1 MMLLRF
7 LFNHHH
13 HHNSALPPPP
23 PFDNIPLAPAFEPL
37 FDAAPALFDLDLDWD
52 AELPRLDSLPPTA
65 GNNLVPASAPA
76 PPTPTFPTSVLNS
89 FDSGADP
96 DQHLREAEW
105 ARLVAKFPEARLRA
119 HRWEWLTAG
128 PKANTLLPYYDYA
141 PVTKICEIWEEYH
154 SGLNGCLPT
163 RQLESEWKASW
174 RRNNRSLKNAYS
186 LRNRVV
192 TLVEQLAAERK
203 WTTDRVLRFL
213 REEYDEASPPVYTTV
228 RSFCEGLDTS
238 SAKLRGKTPT
248 RADVRALAQLLGFL
262 AQTTTLGQLA
272 TERGFQTDNR
282 GVRSWIV
289 GVDMGTRLSSLQKL
303 SFRNWRSSEKHILE
317 LFFYQLCNLQR
328 SSATFI
334 FVFDGPGRPKV
345 KRGVRVWKHSRNLL
359 KNVKQLIKAFGYYV
373 HDAPGEAEAE
383 LAYLNKKGNIDAI
396 ITTDS
401 DVFVFGLKSTS
412 KCRCLTRHA
421 ATAPLSLDRG
431 GFLLVALMAGG
442 DYDEGTPGCSAQ
454 IAYQLAQLGFG
465 TRLLQIL
472 ANYHGD
478 ARKQR
483 LDTWRKC
490 INFELETNPSGRL
503 DRAHPSVA
511 RQLTRSFPQSS
522 IIDLYLNPATSESA
536 DLPLPLWIPVQPDL
550 AKISRLAT
558 SLLGWKG
565 SAKDEKLHRVLW
577 PGVAFRL
584 ISSCYVLYD
593 SIHQRLVTP
602 SCATTL
608 VKLQRK
614 RGSKTELTIR
624 TSVDDF
630 CMQTDVVASE
640 PSVLLHIPEAV
651 LAVATRDVASIAT
664 NFTIRPDVVQAIRN
678 TTNSSHLP
686 TVVVRSSVRA
696 DILLDRDEIEV
707 EDTDDEDFLSAHRRL
722 GLQGVVDLSGLE

>member
-1 MMLLRF
+1 MGIRKL
-7 LFNHHH
+7 
-13 HHNSALPPPP
+13 
-23 PFDNIPLAPAFEPL
+23 
-37 FDAAPALFDLDLDWD
+37 W
-52 AELPRLDSLPPTA
+52 EL
-65 GNNLVPASAPA
+65 
-76 PPTPTFPTSVLNS
+76 
-89 FDSGADP
+89 
-96 DQHLREAEW
+96 
-105 ARLVAKFPEARLRA
+105 
-119 HRWEWLTAG
+119 
-128 PKANTLLPYYDYA
+128 
-141 PVTKICEIWEEYH
+141 I
-154 SGLNGCLPT
+154 
-163 RQLESEWKASW
+163 
-174 RRNNRSLKNAYS
+174 
-186 LRNRVV
+186 
-192 TLVEQLAAERK
+192 
-203 WTTDRVLRFL
+203 
-213 REEYDEASPPVYTTV
+213 
-228 RSFCEGLDTS
+228 S
-238 SAKLRGKTPT
+238 SA
-248 RADVRALAQLLGFL
+248 

-345 KRGVRVWKHSRNLL
+345 KRGVRVRKHSRNLL

-401 DVFVFGLKSTS
+401 DVFVFGGLCVLQMNGS
-412 KCRCLTRHA
+412 KVDEQVSLFDATRF

-584 ISSCYVLYD
+584 ISSRYVLYD